1 LRKNTIPEMIK
12 ILLHL
17 RVNTKYWD
25 VVNKVVIVVVAD
37 EEEEFHDILI
47 NVYNNVII
55 NVIINVEGKSFLY
68 LINIQCSTTYFLM

>member
-1 LRKNTIPEMIK
+1 MNPEMME
-12 ILLHL
+12 ILLYL
-17 RVNTKYWD
+17 RVNRKYWD
-25 VVNKVVIVVVAD
+25 VINKVVIVAVD
-37 EEEEFHDILI
+37 DDEEEFHDILI

>member
-1 LRKNTIPEMIK
+1 MIPEMMK

-55 NVIINVEGKSFLY
+55 NVI
-68 LINIQCSTTYFLM
+68 T